1 MNVVRQLFIITFLLC
16 MTTSCEQQPNV
27 LANLASKG
35 GDAAIYEEARKKVDD
50 REWDS
55 AITMIT
61 VDMSAAYQARADV
74 KETLAGAYAGKCGLE
89 FVNLATSLA
98 SSNSVAQLYG
108 FFMTA
113 MKNKIVVP
121 SACDSAQAI
130 IESFGNSAA
139 RTADQNLF
147 LTIVGMAKAG
157 AWIRIKADQDLS
169 GLGNGTIDAGF
180 NVCDSTAFPDQ
191 NVIQATVGLG
201 LVLNNVTSIASRLA
215 GPTLNDINTF
225 NANCLTALQNLP
237 IPLGGDPAATSCDLT
252 DVAFVT
258 SKKALFRS
266 LLNEGST
273 IGIGGCVTDTA
284 FSACPCDGF

>member
-1 MNVVRQLFIITFLLC
+1 MNLVRRLFIIAFLLC
-16 MTTSCEQQPNV
+16 MTTSCEEQPN
-27 LANLASKG
+27 LLGNLASTG

-55 AITMIT
+55 AISMMTLEL
-61 VDMSAAYQARADV
+61 SATYQARSDV

-98 SSNSVAQLYG
+98 NSNSVSQLYG

-121 SACDSAQAI
+121 SACDSAQAV

-157 AWIRIKADQDLS
+157 AWIRIKADQDLA
-169 GLGNGTIDAGF
+169 GLGNGTMDAGF
-180 NVCDSTAFPDQ
+180 NPCDNTAFPDQ

-201 LVLNNVTSIASRLA
+201 LVLNNVTTISSRLA
-215 GPTLNDINTF
+215 GSTLNDINTF
-225 NANCLTALQNLP
+225 NANCLAALQVL
-237 IPLGGDPAATSCDLT
+237 DPTVTSCDLT

-273 IGIGGCVTDTA
+273 IGFGGCVTDTA
-284 FSACPCDGF
+284 FTACPCDGM

>member
-1 MNVVRQLFIITFLLC
+1 M
-16 MTTSCEQQPNV
+16 
-27 LANLASKG
+27 
-35 GDAAIYEEARKKVDD
+35 VDD
-50 REWDS
+50 REWDT

-61 VDMSAAYQARADV
+61 VELSATYQARTDV

-98 SSNSVAQLYG
+98 NSNSVSQLYG
-108 FFMTA
+108 FFMSA

-121 SACDSAQAI
+121 AACDSAQTI

-147 LTIVGMAKAG
+147 LTIVGMAKSG
-157 AWIRIKADQDLS
+157 AWIRAKADQDLA
-169 GLGNGTIDAGF
+169 GLGNGAMDAGF
-180 NVCDSTAFPDQ
+180 DPCNAVSFPDQ

-201 LVLNNVTSIASRLA
+201 LVLNNVTTISSRLA
-215 GPTLNDINTF
+215 GSTLNDINTF
-225 NANCLTALQNLP
+225 NSSCLAALQVL
-237 IPLGGDPAATSCDLT
+237 DPTVTACDLT

-266 LLNEGST
+266 LLNEGTT
-273 IGIGGCVTDTA
+273 IGFGGCTTDTP
-284 FSACPCDGF
+284 FTACPCDGM